1 MSLPRRASPVPA
13 PPSNVGGGSI
23 TLSVPIRFNR

>member
-1 MSLPRRASPVPA
+1 VQLLHRASPVPA
-13 PPSNVGGGSI
+13 PPPEFARGVI